1 MNATFDMPQVPQAV
15 RQEQGR
21 ELLDWVRAAF
31 MDLDRRA
38 HVLERLVTSTRSWP
52 AQEPEADTD
61 RVITIRVDRDAW
73 FAAVQAAARRSAAR
87 APFTPPHARG
97 RIPTSHPRTGRQPHA
112 RITADHVR
120 NHRRDPPVAALA

>member
-73 FAAVQAAARRSAAR
+73 FAAVQAAARRR
-87 APFTPPHARG
+87 PPFPG
-97 RIPTSHPRTGRQPHA
+97 G
-112 RITADHVR
+112 
-120 NHRRDPPVAALA
+120 DPGGGPQRS